1 MENIIKTIAEKAGIS
16 ETQAKLATETLV
28 SFLKNKMP
36 GGLGGQVET
45 FLKLGT
51 DSTGG
56 IGDKIKEKISGV
68 MGK

>member
-16 ETQAKLATETLV
+16 ESQAKLATETLV

-36 GGLGGQVET
+36 GGIGVQVET
-45 FLKLGT
+45 FLKLSSGT
-51 DSTGG
+51 TEG
-56 IGDKIKEKISGV
+56 IGEKVKEKIFNV

>member
-1 MENIIKTIAEKAGIS
+1 MENIIKTISEKAGIS

-36 GGLGGQVET
+36 GGIGGQVET
-45 FLKLGT
+45 FLKLSSGT
-51 DSTGG
+51 TEGLG
-56 IGDKIKEKISGV
+56 EKVKEKISNV

>member
-1 MENIIKTIAEKAGIS
+1 MENIIKTISEKAGIS
-16 ETQAKLATETLV
+16 ETQAKLATETLI

-51 DSTGG
+51 DSNGG
-56 IGDKIKEKISGV
+56 IVDKIKEKISGV

>member
-16 ETQAKLATETLV
+16 EAQAKLATETLV

-36 GGLGGQVET
+36 GGMGGQVET

-51 DSTGG
+51 GTTEG